1 MFVAESALEL
11 NRLRNKQPV
20 ATLAASATATM
31 PRAAAPKAPT
41 NVGKSAKK
49 DGFNTQS
56 SAALQKTRKGAAT
69 AAPQTEKVEFT
80 ESERTTWKA
89 LIALNA
95 IGDVADIVG
104 IVPGP
109 GTAISGTFDVI
120 LFLLN
125 MHYIGMDPKQKKAMK
140 GKGSV
145 MWFLKRV
152 GIEQIPG
159 VEILYLRSF
168 AMYRLY
174 KQRVKAANEG
184 I

>member
-1 MFVAESALEL
+1 MFVAQSALEL

-20 ATLAASATATM
+20 AVLTASATATM
-31 PRAAAPKAPT
+31 PRAVAPRRSASA
-41 NVGKSAKK
+41 GKF
-49 DGFNTQS
+49 DTQS
-56 SAALQKTRKGAAT
+56 SAALQKTRKRTAT
-69 AAPQTEKVEFT
+69 TTPQAETIEFDQ
-80 ESERTTWKA
+80 SKRTTWKA

-95 IGDVADIVG
+95 VGDAMDIAG
-104 IVPGP
+104 IAVGP
-109 GTAISGTFDVI
+109 GTAVSATFDVI

-125 MHYIGMDPKQKKAMK
+125 MYFIGMDPKQKKAMK
-140 GKGSV
+140 GKGPI

-152 GIEQIPG
+152 GVEQIPIL
-159 VEILYLRSF
+159 EIGYLRSV

>member
-1 MFVAESALEL
+1 MFVAQSALEL

-31 PRAAAPKAPT
+31 PRAATPKAPT
-41 NVGKSAKK
+41 NVGKF
-49 DGFNTQS
+49 DTQS
-56 SAALQKTRKGAAT
+56 SAALQKTRKRTAT
-69 AAPQTEKVEFT
+69 AAPQTEKIEFT

-95 IGDVADIVG
+95 IGDVADVAG
-104 IVPGP
+104 IFVGP
-109 GTAISGTFDVI
+109 GTAVSATFDVI

-125 MHYIGMDPKQKKAMK
+125 MHYIGMNPKQKRAMK

-152 GIEQIPG
+152 GVEQIPG
-159 VEILYLRSF
+159 IEIFYLRSF
-168 AMYRLY
+168 SMYRLY
-174 KQRVKAANEG
+174 KQRIKAANEG